1 MKTSFL
7 IKMLAVALLVGGA
20 VLVAIRQG
28 DETRNE
34 ALKYRDSWTVG
45 NTAAQ
50 SKHTK
55 DR

>member
-1 MKTSFL
+1 MKTSLL
-7 IKMLAVALLVGGA
+7 IKVLALAVLVGGA

-28 DETRNE
+28 DETRTE

-50 SKHTK
+50 AKHTK